1 MIDLKKKNS
10 SICKQSIECMKNVS
24 QIVSEAKEERKKV
37 MFAGKI
43 SASLGNRKIEKTIF
57 LSFFRR
63 TYTNTTS
70 TLFFAHFFF
79 FNKCYLL

>member
-1 MIDLKKKNS
+1 
-10 SICKQSIECMKNVS
+10 MKNVS

-43 SASLGNRKIEKTIF
+43 SASLGNREIEKTIF

-70 TLFFAHFFF
+70 TLFLDHFF
-79 FNKCYLL
+79 LLTYVISCSSSNHLL